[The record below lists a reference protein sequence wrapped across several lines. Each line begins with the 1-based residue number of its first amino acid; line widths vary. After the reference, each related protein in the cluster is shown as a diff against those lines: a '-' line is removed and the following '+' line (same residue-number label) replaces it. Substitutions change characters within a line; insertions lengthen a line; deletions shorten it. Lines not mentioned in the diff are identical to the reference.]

1 MSIKSQSR
9 VRASAKVIPHI
20 YEDPLRL
27 GAINLIEGCLGDVFG
42 KTVLVVAEDPRL
54 GWYDAAAPAIVEVI
68 LMEMGAIVKTLTVG
82 EPKNHAITAVQE
94 AIDAADEVI
103 FFARIGDQGRF
114 KSQYRGPRPVMSY
127 ALNAGMLASGYGR
140 LDHRAMSALKNAID
154 EITLGAQHIKITCP
168 LGTHFEGTPRKSI
181 TKGGEVTVSRYP
193 MGVPKPVLADGFTGE
208 VKLAHYLTPAGSKV
222 YTPAYLELPGIVT
235 AHVEGSR
242 IANVTGEVDLV
253 EAFREHYQRVAR
265 EFGLEPFYIDSW
277 HAGIH
282 PLMGYDMRASSDPV
296 RWSQTVFPNPRFLHF
311 HTCGTGP
318 PGEIC
323 WMILDPTI
331 KLDGVALWENGRLHP
346 ERFALTMKVLR
357 AEPKLADA
365 FSAPISEVGLEDIVW

>member
-68 LMEMGAIVKTLTVG
+68 LMEMGATVKTLTVG

-114 KSQYRGPRPVMSY
+114 KSQYHGPRPVMSY
-127 ALNAGMLASGYGR
+127 ALNAGMLASGYGQ
-140 LDHRAMSALKNAID
+140 LDHRAMLALKNAID
-154 EITLGAQHIKITCP
+154 EITLSAQHIEITCP
-168 LGTHFEGTPRKSI
+168 LGTDVKGTPGNSI
-181 TKGGEVTVSRYP
+181 TEDGEVTVSRYP
-193 MGVPKPVLADGFTGE
+193 MGVPKPVLANDFTGA
-208 VKLAHYLTPAGSKV
+208 VKLTHYLTPAGSKM
-222 YTPAYLELPGIVT
+222 YTPAYIELPGVVT
-235 AHVEGSR
+235 AYMEGTR
-242 IANVTGEVDLV
+242 IANVTGEADLV
-253 EAFREHYQRVAR
+253 KAFKEHYQRVAT
-265 EFGLEPFYIDSW
+265 EFGLEPFNIDSW

-282 PLMGYDMRASSDPV
+282 PLMRYDKLASSDPV

-311 HTCGTGP
+311 HTCGIGP

-331 KLDGVALWENGRLHP
+331 TIDGIALWENGRLHP
-346 ERFALTMKVLR
+346 ERFPSTMRILS
-357 AEPKLADA
+357 AAPKLADA
-365 FSAPISEVGLEDIVW
+365 FSAPVSEVGLGHEI